1 MHDEKHAPC
10 RTRGHQRDE
19 SYHIP
24 IIFVLVIGK
33 HMQTWMLLNLEVFLV
48 ISFSSFV
55 PLSPLAN
62 TSFFPLF
69 PHFLLGLLFP
79 PGVITA
85 SSNCIMER
93 WKGKSQ
99 PAAWC
104 FIGVA

>member
-33 HMQTWMLLNLEVFLV
+33 HMQMLLNLEVFLV

-62 TSFFPLF
+62 TSLLFPLF
-69 PHFLLGLLFP
+69 SPVFFWAFCFLL
-79 PGVITA
+79 
-85 SSNCIMER
+85 E
-93 WKGKSQ
+93 
-99 PAAWC
+99 
-104 FIGVA
+104 

>member
-33 HMQTWMLLNLEVFLV
+33 HMQMLLNLEVFLV

-62 TSFFPLF
+62 TS
-69 PHFLLGLLFP
+69 LLFP
-79 PGVITA
+79 L
-85 SSNCIMER
+85 SLFSL
-93 WKGKSQ
+93 S
-99 PAAWC
+99 
-104 FIGVA
+104 

>member
-10 RTRGHQRDE
+10 RTHGHQRDE

-33 HMQTWMLLNLEVFLV
+33 HMQMLLNLEVFLV

-79 PGVITA
+79 PGIITA

>member
-10 RTRGHQRDE
+10 RTRGHRRDE

-62 TSFFPLF
+62 TS
-69 PHFLLGLLFP
+69 LLFP
-79 PGVITA
+79 LLSPVFFWA
-85 SSNCIMER
+85 F
-93 WKGKSQ
+93 
-99 PAAWC
+99 C
-104 FIGVA
+104 FLLE